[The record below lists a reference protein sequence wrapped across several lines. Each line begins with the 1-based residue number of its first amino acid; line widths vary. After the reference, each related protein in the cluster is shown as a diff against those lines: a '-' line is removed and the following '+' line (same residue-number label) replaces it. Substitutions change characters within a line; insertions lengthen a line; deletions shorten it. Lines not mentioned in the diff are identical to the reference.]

1 MNYQIQTLNA
11 ISPVIYNHL
20 PQDSY
25 TVAKETAAP
34 DAIIVRSASM
44 LDMELPASLQSIA
57 RAGAG
62 YNNIPVD
69 KCTEAGI
76 CVFNTPGANANA
88 VKELTLA
95 GLLLASRDIIGG
107 VEWVKE
113 LKPGETSV
121 AKQVEKGKSQFVG
134 PEIQGKTLA
143 VMGLGAI
150 GVLVANAA
158 ATLGMKVIGYDP
170 FISVENAWEL
180 STTIQRATSLDA
192 MLAEADYVTVH
203 IPLSDKT
210 RNMIDEQVLAKM
222 KPSAALLN
230 FSRAELCDTAAV
242 LAALQAGRLRKYV
255 IAFPTEAVIG
265 QPGVIALPHLGAST
279 PESEDNCADMAALQ
293 TRDYLETG
301 SIRNSVN
308 LPACELEPAE
318 KHRITVIHKNIPNM
332 IAQIT
337 AQLAGA
343 NVNIEHLVNKSRK
356 DVAYTVVDS
365 LDDLPA
371 DIVETLSAVE
381 GIIRVR
387 VVC

>member
-1 MNYQIQTLNA
+1 MYTIQTLNA

-170 FISVENAWEL
+170 FISVENAWAL

-255 IAFPTEAVIG
+255 IDFPTEAVIG

-343 NVNIEHLVNKSRK
+343 NVNIERLVNKSRK

>member
-1 MNYQIQTLNA
+1 MYTIQTLNA

-107 VEWVKE
+107 VEWIKE

-170 FISVENAWEL
+170 FISVENAWAL

-255 IAFPTEAVIG
+255 IDFPTEAVIG

>member
-1 MNYQIQTLNA
+1 MYTIQTLNA

-107 VEWVKE
+107 VEWAKE

-170 FISVENAWEL
+170 FISVENAWAL

-255 IAFPTEAVIG
+255 IDFPTEAVIG

-293 TRDYLETG
+293 TRNYLETG

>member
-1 MNYQIQTLNA
+1 MYTIQTLNA

-25 TVAKETAAP
+25 TVAKETVAP

-44 LDMELPASLQSIA
+44 LDMELPTSLQSIA

-170 FISVENAWEL
+170 FISVENAWAL

-255 IAFPTEAVIG
+255 IDFPTEAVIG

-293 TRDYLETG
+293 TRNYLETG

-371 DIVETLSAVE
+371 NIVETLSAVE

>member
-1 MNYQIQTLNA
+1 MYTIQTLNA

-25 TVAKETAAP
+25 TVAKETVAP

-44 LDMELPASLQSIA
+44 LDMELPTSLQSIA

-113 LKPGETSV
+113 LKPGETSI

-170 FISVENAWEL
+170 FISVENAWAL

-255 IAFPTEAVIG
+255 IDFPTEAVIG

>member
-1 MNYQIQTLNA
+1 MYTIQTLNA

-25 TVAKETAAP
+25 TVAKETTAP

-170 FISVENAWEL
+170 FISVENAWAL

-255 IAFPTEAVIG
+255 IDFPTEAVIG

-293 TRDYLETG
+293 TRNYLETG

-371 DIVETLSAVE
+371 NIVETLSAVE

>member
-1 MNYQIQTLNA
+1 MYTIQTLNA

-170 FISVENAWEL
+170 FISVENAWAL

-255 IAFPTEAVIG
+255 IDFPTETVIG

-371 DIVETLSAVE
+371 NIVETLSAVE

>member
-1 MNYQIQTLNA
+1 MYTIQTLNA

-44 LDMELPASLQSIA
+44 LDIEFSASLQSIA

-107 VEWVKE
+107 VEWAKG

-170 FISVENAWEL
+170 FISVENAWAL

-255 IAFPTEAVIG
+255 IDFPTEAVIG

-293 TRDYLETG
+293 TRNYLETG

>member
-1 MNYQIQTLNA
+1 MYTIQTLNA

-44 LDMELPASLQSIA
+44 LDMEFPASLQSIA

-170 FISVENAWEL
+170 FISVENAWAL

-242 LAALQAGRLRKYV
+242 LVALQAGRLRKYV
-255 IAFPTEAVIG
+255 IDFPTEAVIG

>member
-1 MNYQIQTLNA
+1 MYTIQTLNA

-170 FISVENAWEL
+170 FISVENAWAL

-255 IAFPTEAVIG
+255 IDFPTEAVIG

-318 KHRITVIHKNIPNM
+318 KHRITVIHKNILNM

>member
-1 MNYQIQTLNA
+1 MYTIQTLNA

-44 LDMELPASLQSIA
+44 LDMEFPASLQSIA

-170 FISVENAWEL
+170 FISVENAWAL

-255 IAFPTEAVIG
+255 IDFPTEAVIG

-371 DIVETLSAVE
+371 NIVETLSAVE

>member
-1 MNYQIQTLNA
+1 MYTIQTLNA

-95 GLLLASRDIIGG
+95 GFLLASRDIIGG
-107 VEWVKE
+107 VEWVKQ

-170 FISVENAWEL
+170 FISVENAWAL

-192 MLAEADYVTVH
+192 MLAEADYITVH

-255 IAFPTEAVIG
+255 IDFPTEAVIG

-293 TRDYLETG
+293 TRNYLETG

>member
-1 MNYQIQTLNA
+1 MYTIQTLNA

-170 FISVENAWEL
+170 FISVENAWAL

-255 IAFPTEAVIG
+255 IDFPTEAVIG

-293 TRDYLETG
+293 TRNYLETG

-343 NVNIEHLVNKSRK
+343 NVNIERLVNKSRK

>member
-1 MNYQIQTLNA
+1 MYTIQTLNA

-44 LDMELPASLQSIA
+44 LDMELSASLQSIA

-170 FISVENAWEL
+170 FISVENAWAL

-222 KPSAALLN
+222 KSSAALLN

-255 IAFPTEAVIG
+255 IDFPTEAVIG

-293 TRDYLETG
+293 TRNYLETG

>member
-1 MNYQIQTLNA
+1 MYTIQTLNA

-25 TVAKETAAP
+25 TVAKETAVP

-170 FISVENAWEL
+170 FISVENAWAL

-255 IAFPTEAVIG
+255 IDFPTEAVIG

-371 DIVETLSAVE
+371 NIVETLSAVE

>member
-1 MNYQIQTLNA
+1 MYTIQTLNA

-113 LKPGETSV
+113 LKPGETSI

-170 FISVENAWEL
+170 FISVENAWAL

-255 IAFPTEAVIG
+255 IDFPTEAVIG

>member
-1 MNYQIQTLNA
+1 MYTIQTLNA

-170 FISVENAWEL
+170 FISVENAWAL

-255 IAFPTEAVIG
+255 IDFPTEAVIG

-337 AQLAGA
+337 AQLADA